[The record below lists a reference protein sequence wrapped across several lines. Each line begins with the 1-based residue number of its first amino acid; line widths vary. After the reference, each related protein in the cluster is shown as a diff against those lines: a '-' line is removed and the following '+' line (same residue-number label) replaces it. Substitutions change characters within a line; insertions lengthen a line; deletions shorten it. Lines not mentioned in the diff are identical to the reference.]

1 MPFLTRSPHPNPPPR
16 AKPRKGG
23 GQKFRSPPLRVFA
36 RGRVRVGAS
45 CDTALRRGIA
55 RNTIAAGIIAIASFC
70 AATPLHADTPKFQLL
85 EASIADIQSAIL
97 AKQLTT
103 EQLVRMYL
111 ARIKAYNGTCVSQP
125 QGILGP
131 VTPIANAGQINALS
145 TLNLR
150 PATRKELGFD
160 ERKARSMTDKVDA
173 DPAMPDALEL
183 AAQLDRKFAA
193 TGKLVGPLHGVVFS
207 IKDQYDT
214 FDMRTTAGA
223 DAFYANDRP
232 PDDATF
238 VKRLREA
245 GAIILAKSNLGE
257 YASPM
262 GRSSFG
268 GTFCNPYDTQR
279 YPGGSSGGSGS
290 SVGANL
296 VTCAIAEETGA
307 SIRTPSRHNSAVGIA
322 PTQELVSRD
331 GMMGSGSNTRTGPI
345 CRSVEDAARVLDVIA
360 GYDPKDPLTVFS
372 VDRKPAQPYQSFA
385 RERSLQGLTI
395 GVVREYMDK
404 RLFTLADA
412 ESIDIVERAVGD
424 LKKAGATIVDPGAGG
439 SLFQQCLDKYNPY
452 LNSAAYFEKFPDRFP
467 VDAKGAATKDHIAT
481 LLDFAFDPQQVP
493 KAFSLRDFGSAGS
506 QGEGRYLL
514 DRYLRERGD
523 ANIKS
528 VADLASKAN
537 FFAQPDFAG
546 SADRQGSLQ
555 NQSRQMTL
563 NTAGALQKRF
573 GIQQMV
579 LQCMQEMHLDALTY
593 PTGNVPTP
601 ILGAPYEPNV
611 NSRNGGSS
619 WNLLGQQGFP
629 TITVPAG
636 FTTHVYDRVR
646 DSSSADGTRLVGP
659 VAAALPVGIDFLS
672 RPFAEPVLL
681 RIASAYEA
689 ATLHR
694 RPPPAFGPVPG
705 EP

>member
-1 MPFLTRSPHPNPPPR
+1 MNFIRSLLALLLLTATAAH
-16 AKPRKGG
+16 
-23 GQKFRSPPLRVFA
+23 GQTKFHLEEATIERIQQALLA
-36 RGRVRVGAS
+36 RQ
-45 CDTALRRGIA
+45 I
-55 RNTIAAGIIAIASFC
+55 
-70 AATPLHADTPKFQLL
+70 
-85 EASIADIQSAIL
+85 
-97 AKQLTT
+97 TT
-103 EQLVRMYL
+103 EQLVRLYL
-111 ARIKAYNGTCVSQP
+111 ARIKAYNGTCVRQP
-125 QGILGP
+125 RGILGP

-150 PATRKELGFD
+150 PATRKAMGFD
-160 ERKARSMTDKVDA
+160 ARKARSMTNARDD
-173 DPAMPDALEL
+173 DPAMPDALEIAAEQDRQL
-183 AAQLDRKFAA
+183 AL
-193 TGKLVGPLHGVVFS
+193 TGKLVGPLHGVVMS

-238 VKRLREA
+238 VKRLRAA

-331 GMMGSGSNTRTGPI
+331 GMIGAGLNTRTGPI
-345 CRSVEDAARVLDVIA
+345 CRTVEDAARVLDVIA
-360 GYDPKDPLTVFS
+360 GYDPKDELTVFS
-372 VDRKPAQPYQSFA
+372 VDRLPAQPYQSFA
-385 RERSLQGLTI
+385 RERSLQGIRI

-404 RLFTLADA
+404 SLFTPADA
-412 ESIDIVERAVGD
+412 ESIDIVDRAISD
-424 LKKAGATIVDPGAGG
+424 LRKLGATIVDPGGGG
-439 SLFQQCLDKYNPY
+439 SLFQGCLDRYNPY
-452 LNSAAYFEKFPDRFP
+452 LNNSAYLEKFPELFP
-467 VDAKGAATKDHIAT
+467 VDAAGKPRKDHIPV
-481 LLDFAFDPQQVP
+481 LLQLAANPKSVP
-493 KAFSLRDFGSAGS
+493 PAFSLRDFGPAGAG
-506 QGEGRYLL
+506 GEGRYLL
-514 DRYLRERGD
+514 ERYLQERGD
-523 ANIKS
+523 ANIKT

-537 FFAQPDFAG
+537 FFDEPDFAA
-546 SADRQGSLQ
+546 SADRKGSLVSQ
-555 NQSRQMTL
+555 GKQTTL
-563 NTAGALQKRF
+563 DTAARLQKRF

-579 LQCMQEMHLDALTY
+579 LQCMQELQVDALTY
-593 PTGNVPTP
+593 PTGNVPAP

-611 NSRNGGSS
+611 NARNGGSS

-629 TITVPAG
+629 AITVPAG
-636 FTTHVYDRVR
+636 FTTHVFDRVR
-646 DSSSADGTRLVGP
+646 DPASAEGTRLVGP
-659 VAAALPVGIDFLS
+659 VPAKLPVGIDFLG
-672 RPFAEPVLL
+672 RPFAEPTLL

-689 ATLHR
+689 ATRHR
-694 RPPPAFGPVPG
+694 RPPPAFGSLPK

>member
-1 MPFLTRSPHPNPPPR
+1 MLSASLPR
-16 AKPRKGG
+16 IIRLVTLAIGTAIGG
-23 GQKFRSPPLRVFA
+23 VA
-36 RGRVRVGAS
+36 A
-45 CDTALRRGIA
+45 
-55 RNTIAAGIIAIASFC
+55 AAGA
-70 AATPLHADTPKFQLL
+70 PKFHLH
-85 EASIADIQSAIL
+85 EATIEQIQQAIVTR
-97 AKQLTT
+97 QITV
-103 EQLVRMYL
+103 EDLVNLYL
-111 ARIKAYNGTCVSQP
+111 NRIKAYNGTCVNQP

-131 VTPIANAGQINALS
+131 ITPIANAGQINALS

-150 PATRKELGFD
+150 PATRKALGFD
-160 ERKARSMTDKVDA
+160 DRKARSMTDAVDA
-173 DPAMPDALEL
+173 AADMPDALET
-183 AAQLDRKFAA
+183 ARELDRQFRA

-238 VKRLREA
+238 VKRLRAA

-268 GTFCNPYDTQR
+268 GTFCNPYDTTR

-307 SIRTPSRHNSAVGIA
+307 SIRTPARHNSAVGIA

-331 GMMGSGSNTRTGPI
+331 GMIGAGLNTRTGPI
-345 CRSVEDAARVLDVIA
+345 CRTVADAARVLDVIA
-360 GYDPKDPLTVFS
+360 GYDPKDELTVFS
-372 VDRKPAQPYQSFA
+372 IGRTPDSYRSYAQDKN
-385 RERSLQGLTI
+385 LQGLRI

-404 RLFTLADA
+404 SLFTQADA
-412 ESIDIVERAVGD
+412 QSIDIVERAVSD
-424 LKKAGATIVDPGAGG
+424 LRKIGATIVDPGPGG
-439 SLFQQCLDKYNPY
+439 ALLQQCLDKYNPY
-452 LNSAAYFEKFPDRFP
+452 LNYAAYAKKFPAQFP
-467 VDAKGAATKDHIAT
+467 VDAQGKPGNDHIAT
-481 LLDFAFDPQQVP
+481 VLDMTSGATPVP
-493 KAFSLRDFGSAGS
+493 PGFSLRDFGSAGS
-506 QGEGRYLL
+506 DGEGKYLLNRYLQQ
-514 DRYLRERGD
+514 RGD
-523 ANIKS
+523 ANIKT

-537 FFAQPDFAG
+537 FFNQPDFAD
-546 SADRQGSLQ
+546 SADRRASLENQ
-555 NQSRQMTL
+555 NKQRGL
-563 NTAGALQKRF
+563 NTAERLQKRF

-579 LQCMQEMHLDALTY
+579 LQCMQELDLDALTY
-593 PTGNVPTP
+593 PTGNVPAP
-601 ILGAPYEPNV
+601 VLGAPYEPNV

-629 TITVPAG
+629 AITVPAG
-636 FTTHVYDRVR
+636 FTTEVYDRVR
-646 DSSSADGTRLVGP
+646 DPAGTDGTRLVGP
-659 VAAALPVGIDFLS
+659 VQASLPVGIDFLG

-689 ATLHR
+689 ATRHR
-694 RPPPAFGPVPG
+694 KPPAAFGPLPT